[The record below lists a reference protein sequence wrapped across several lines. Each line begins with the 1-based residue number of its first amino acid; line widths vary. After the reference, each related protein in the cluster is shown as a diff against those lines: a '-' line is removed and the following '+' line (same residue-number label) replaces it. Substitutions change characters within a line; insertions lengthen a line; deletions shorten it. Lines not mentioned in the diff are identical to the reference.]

1 MMAYA
6 TVCICHVTDVQSITQ
21 TSGPGATDRGI
32 GCEKCHGPGEHHI
45 LAIKAGF
52 RDPAIIDL
60 KTAPS
65 SQVVGLCAQCHS
77 PLGRQTSPDDPSAA
91 RFPGTTLTW
100 SRCYLESKD
109 KLDCTTCHD
118 PHRNAATSPAYYEA
132 KCLSCHSGEPQSAG
146 SRRRSTPTSLSDTDG
161 PAVCPVNPTKGCVSC
176 HMPSVKNVVP
186 HSLFTDHF
194 IRVHRD

>member
-1 MMAYA
+1 MRPSNA
-6 TVCICHVTDVQSITQ
+6 TQYLGEPLNDDGVRHCLFCHVTDVQSITQ

-32 GCEKCHGPGEHHI
+32 GCEKCHGPGENHI

-60 KTAPS
+60 KMAPS

-77 PLGRQTSPDDPSAA
+77 PLGKQTSPDDPSAA

-109 KLDCTTCHD
+109 KLDCID
-118 PHRNAATSPAYYEA
+118 LPR
-132 KCLSCHSGEPQSAG
+132 
-146 SRRRSTPTSLSDTDG
+146 PTSQRRDI
-161 PAVCPVNPTKGCVSC
+161 
-176 HMPSVKNVVP
+176 PS
-186 HSLFTDHF
+186 LL
-194 IRVHRD
+194 